1 MPFIGVKEE
10 ELPRYAGEIYKM
22 LEDKLYGH
30 AVKVNADFI
39 KNDGDLSLRVN
50 SIENVEKED
59 IRKDIELNQ

>member
-1 MPFIGVKEE
+1 MKDDAATAETLVKIGYSHEE
-10 ELPRYAGEIYKM
+10 A
-22 LEDKLYGH
+22 EDAIRARENY
-30 AVKVNADFI
+30 ADFI